1 MVRIPGFHPG
11 GPGSIPGV
19 GTFWGRWCRQL
30 LLPSHWLNSTFSS
43 SVVHFRS
50 WFCFRFRLS
59 TCSSLCPSVSL
70 FVCLFAWLLCWYR
83 KRSVLVILKD
93 HDALLCWWWKQWFPS
108 DLPFRQHHGG
118 RVVKALDLRS
128 NGSIPAWVRTPP
140 VVIILKI
147 VSSYFLPGI
156 EGKNYPARPW
166 RGSNPQSSDSKSDAL
181 SIRPQG
187 HVDKRRIYD
196 QSAKCVPIVE

>member
-1 MVRIPGFHPG
+1 MSFIFAPGFAFVFVCLCVH
-11 GPGSIPGV
+11 
-19 GTFWGRWCRQL
+19 R
-30 LLPSHWLNSTFSS
+30 
-43 SVVHFRS
+43 SV
-50 WFCFRFRLS
+50 CLS
-59 TCSSLCPSVSL
+59 VCL
-70 FVCLFAWLLCWYR
+70 FLCLFAWFLCWYVRR
-83 KRSVLVILKD
+83 KRIVLEILKD
-93 HDALLCWWWKQWFPS
+93 HDTLVCWWWKVWFPS
-108 DLPFRQHHGG
+108 AFTIWQHHGG

-147 VSSYFLPGI
+147 FSSYFLPGT

-196 QSAKCVPIVE
+196 QSARCVPIAE

>member
-1 MVRIPGFHPG
+1 MSFIFAPGFAFVFVCLCVH
-11 GPGSIPGV
+11 
-19 GTFWGRWCRQL
+19 R
-30 LLPSHWLNSTFSS
+30 
-43 SVVHFRS
+43 SV
-50 WFCFRFRLS
+50 CL
-59 TCSSLCPSVSL
+59 SVSL
-70 FVCLFAWLLCWYR
+70 FVCLVSMLI
-83 KRSVLVILKD
+83 RSPQENCPGNSKGSRYTLV
-93 HDALLCWWWKQWFPS
+93 CWWWKLWFPS
-108 DLPFRQHHGG
+108 AFPIRQHHGG

-147 VSSYFLPGI
+147 FSSYFLPGT

-196 QSAKCVPIVE
+196 QLARCVPIAE